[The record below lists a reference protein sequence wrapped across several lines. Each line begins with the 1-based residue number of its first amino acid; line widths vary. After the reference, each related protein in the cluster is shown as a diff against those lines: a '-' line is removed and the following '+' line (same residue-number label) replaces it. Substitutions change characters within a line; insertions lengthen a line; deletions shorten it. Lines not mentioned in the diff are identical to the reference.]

1 MPGIITTTD
10 LVASAKRELAMRERV
25 YPRQIDQGKMDQAKA
40 DHEIACQRMI
50 VAILEEREQR
60 ESAQL
65 GLFDIAPDLGEFN
78 SENLRGPELDKSE
91 WR

>member
-1 MPGIITTTD
+1 MAAIITTSD

-25 YPRQIDQGKMDQAKA
+25 YPRLIEQSKMEQPKA

-60 ESAQL
+60 ESNQL
-65 GLFDIAPDLGEFN
+65 SLFDTTPDLGEFN
-78 SENLRGPELDKSE
+78 SENMRGPELPEQE